1 MVDTVKLILDK
12 GMFAIMDKGR
22 FEKDTMIS
30 GRGVF
35 KVVQNPS
42 KTDLEKGIYYPRLT
56 FTHRFNSLGRPEET
70 LAIEFSVPKLL
81 YGNNFD
87 EVTEAD
93 FQQAIDVLKI
103 RLKTMSVLVFEKVL
117 AQAPVSSIHY
127 SKNFVLIDGS
137 IPYTYMKEIEKVNM
151 TKRYDLEHTSFRNE
165 GHGIKY
171 HTNSFEVAF
180 YDKLKDL
187 EKAKV
192 SEKRAFEKDS
202 ALQLNLF
209 EELKIRSPFE
219 VIRMEVRL
227 NRRQKIRAVLKDLS
241 FEGDP
246 TFHTLYNQDLSQKV
260 LLSYMSAIEN
270 GYPSLLHYQRK
281 SSQRFLSDFLMSNP
295 ETKMDKAIKALGM
308 KTVIDDVGLRGLRE
322 LLKKYSNRSWYRLYK
337 EARGI
342 KMPQSFNCFSIL
354 KNQLEKFQPFRVA
367 SLQVQG

>member
-1 MVDTVKLILDK
+1 MVDTVKLVLDK
-12 GMFAIMDKGR
+12 GMYVILDKSR
-22 FEKDTMIS
+22 FERETMNS
-30 GRGVF
+30 ARGVYTM
-35 KVVQNPS
+35 VQNPT
-42 KTDLEKGIYYPRLT
+42 KADMLKNIYSPRLT
-56 FTHRFNSLGRPEET
+56 LTHRFNSLGRSEET

-87 EVTEAD
+87 EVSGAD
-93 FQQAIDVLKI
+93 FQQAIEVLKI
-103 RLKTMSVLVFEKVL
+103 RLKTMSILVFEKVL
-117 AQAPVSSIHY
+117 VQAPVSSIHY
-127 SKNFVLIDGS
+127 SKNFVLTDGS
-137 IPYTYMKEIEKVNM
+137 IPYTYMSEIEKVNM
-151 TKRYDLEHTSFRNE
+151 TKRYDLDRTSFRNE

-187 EKAKV
+187 EQAKV
-192 SEKRAFEKDS
+192 SEKRAFEKDN

-227 NRRQKIRAVLKDLS
+227 NRRQKIRAVLKDLD

-246 TFHTLYNQDLSQKV
+246 TFNRLYNQDLSQKV
-260 LLSYMSAIEN
+260 LLSYVSAIEN

-322 LLKKYSNRSWYRLYK
+322 ILKKYGNRSWYRLYK

-342 KMPQSFNCFSIL
+342 KMPQSFNCFTVL
-354 KNQLEKFQPFRVA
+354 KSQLDKFQPFRVA
-367 SLQVQG
+367 SLQVQR

>member
-1 MVDTVKLILDK
+1 MIDTVKLILDK
-12 GMFAIMDKGR
+12 GMYAIMDKSR
-22 FEKDTMIS
+22 FERDTMNAA
-30 GRGVF
+30 RGVYTM
-35 KVVQNPS
+35 VQNPS
-42 KTDLEKGIYYPRLT
+42 KSTLLSGIYHPRLT
-56 FTHRFNSLGRPEET
+56 LTHRFNSLGRSEDT

-87 EVTEAD
+87 EVSGAD
-93 FQQAIDVLKI
+93 FQKVIDTLKV
-103 RLKTMSVLVFEKVL
+103 RLKFMSVLVFEKVL
-117 AQAPVSSIHY
+117 TQAPVSSIHY
-127 SKNFVLIDGS
+127 SKNFVLTDGS

-151 TKRYDLEHTSFRNE
+151 TKRYDLDRTSFRNE

-187 EKAKV
+187 EQAKI
-192 SEKRAFEKDS
+192 SEKRSMEKDNG
-202 ALQLNLF
+202 LQLNLF
-209 EELKIRSPFE
+209 EELKTRSPFE

-227 NRRQKIRAVLKDLS
+227 NRRQKIRVVLKDLN
-241 FEGDP
+241 FEGEP
-246 TFHTLYNQDLSQKV
+246 TFQTLYNQDLSQKV
-260 LLSYMSAIEN
+260 LMKYLSEIEQ
-270 GYPSLLHYQRK
+270 GYPSLLYYQRR
-281 SSQRFLSDFLMSNP
+281 SSQAFLSDFLVSNP
-295 ETKMDKAIKALGM
+295 ETKMDKAIKALGL

-322 LLKKYSNRSWYRLYK
+322 ILRKYGNRSWYRLYK